1 MKVGEKA
8 CAQGEREEE
17 REEEHALVH
26 VGKMGE
32 GEVWTCFWQ
41 REGRTREP
49 RFFFRVR

>member
-26 VGKMGE
+26 DGQRRPRE
-32 GEVWTCFWQ
+32 AWTCFWQ